1 MIYAVKKF
9 WHYLLAN
16 PFVFY
21 VDHQALLYLVDKPC
35 NTGRIVRW
43 FIILLEFDFT
53 FCMRPGKS
61 NMREDHLSR
70 ITNGE
75 SPTGIE
81 DDLPDATLFQVEI
94 TPQWDKR
101 IVRLLSINFLAI
113 PRDFSNPK
121 DTLRTM
127 ERYTLISGRLYYL
140 GKDGVL

>member
-9 WHYLLAN
+9 WHYLLTN

-21 VDHQALLYLVDKPC
+21 VDHQALFYLVNKPC

-53 FCMRPGKS
+53 VCVRPRKS
-61 NMREDHLSR
+61 NMRADHLSC

-81 DDLPDATLFQVEI
+81 DDLPDATLFQVE
-94 TPQWDKR
+94 TAPQWAEQ

-127 ERYTLISGRLYYL
+127 ERYILISRRLYCL
-140 GKDGVL
+140 GKDC